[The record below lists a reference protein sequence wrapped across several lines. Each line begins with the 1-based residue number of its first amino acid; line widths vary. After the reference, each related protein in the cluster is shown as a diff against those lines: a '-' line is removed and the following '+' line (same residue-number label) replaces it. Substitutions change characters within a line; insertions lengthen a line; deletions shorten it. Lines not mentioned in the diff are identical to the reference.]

1 MTRHL
6 TVLFFFVFIIFSES
20 NLVLHAAPP
29 PFHHFASSHFSVPQ
43 YFFDLFCKKNRI
55 ERLCVCVS
63 VCAREC
69 VNVHVSHESQHPLG
83 SKKKRTR
90 IMIHSCPLH
99 EILTSFF
106 RVHFLFDGWGGG
118 WGGGGVRVFDVTD
131 PGDRLF
137 SFLFGWT
144 AKQEIII
151 YYVTF
156 VRETK
161 TACECGIIILL
172 RDT

>member
-1 MTRHL
+1 MGR
-6 TVLFFFVFIIFSES
+6 
-20 NLVLHAAPP
+20 
-29 PFHHFASSHFSVPQ
+29 
-43 YFFDLFCKKNRI
+43 
-55 ERLCVCVS
+55 
-63 VCAREC
+63 
-69 VNVHVSHESQHPLG
+69 
-83 SKKKRTR
+83 
-90 IMIHSCPLH
+90 
-99 EILTSFF
+99 
-106 RVHFLFDGWGGG
+106 
-118 WGGGGVRVFDVTD
+118 GGVRVFDVTD